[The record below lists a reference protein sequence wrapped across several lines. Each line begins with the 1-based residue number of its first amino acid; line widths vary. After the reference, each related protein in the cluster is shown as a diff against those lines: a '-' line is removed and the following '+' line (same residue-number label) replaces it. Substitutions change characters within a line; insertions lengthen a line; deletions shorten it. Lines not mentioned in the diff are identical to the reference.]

1 MKAFFGFL
9 FSVLINTSV
18 GQDLQF
24 SDPVPLGSS
33 INSESEEVNALLSP
47 DGKTLYFVRAF
58 DTRNKGGVA
67 GGMDIWTSVRDSRGR
82 FSTCTNEHKK
92 WNNKFNNS
100 VIGIRN
106 DNHVLYLL
114 NSYNKKSGIA
124 FSKYLEGE
132 WTSLEVIPIPGIDQ
146 LNLVGFY
153 MHPSFS
159 ILLISSDRMG
169 SYGKEDIYVSLKDSL
184 DQWSEPLNLGNT
196 INTDG
201 FEISPFLSED
211 GKRLYFSS
219 NGHKGYGDADIFV
232 SERLY
237 SNWTL
242 WTRPKNLGSKINS
255 EKFDAY
261 FSVYGD
267 SVCYF
272 SSNQASNFSD
282 IYTSKVSIQK
292 KKLLSDS
299 VNRIVNE
306 TKKLLNELKAS
317 DEPDGFQYVS
327 SPLNSVILS
336 NPMQSQIKKLLSS
349 YDLKSL
355 KVIELTCYRLHSDQI
370 SNIID
375 YMVSLGV
382 GRKLIKDPRLI
393 TSGTSQSGVELKL
406 FMNPKN

>member
-1 MKAFFGFL
+1 MKAIFGFL
-9 FSVLINTSV
+9 LTVLINTSV
-18 GQDLQF
+18 SQDLKF

-58 DTRNKGGVA
+58 DRRNKGGVA

-82 FSTCTNEHKK
+82 FSTCTNEYKK

-106 DNHVLYLL
+106 DNHVLYML

-132 WTSLEVIPIPGIDQ
+132 WTSPEVILIPGIDQ
-146 LNLVGFY
+146 INLVGFY

-159 ILLISSDRMG
+159 ILLISSDRVG

-184 DQWSEPLNLGNT
+184 DQWSDPLNLGNT

-237 SNWTL
+237 NNWTL

-261 FSVYGD
+261 FSIYGD

-272 SSNQASNFSD
+272 SSNQVSNFSD
-282 IYTSKVSIQK
+282 IYTSKASFEK
-292 KKLLSDS
+292 KKKLSDS
-299 VNRIVNE
+299 VNRIIDE
-306 TKKLLNELKAS
+306 TKKLLNELKTS
-317 DEPDGFQYVS
+317 DELDGFQYIS

-336 NPMQSQIKKLLSS
+336 NLMQSQIKKLLSS
-349 YDLKSL
+349 YNLNNL

-382 GRKLIKDPRLI
+382 GRKLIKDPSLI

-406 FMNPKN
+406 FMNPKD